1 MVTEYWKVEDL
12 KQSETEKELIQQ
24 LKDAD
29 PETRLKV
36 AVNLTK
42 AGHGDIVACVP
53 GLQDAV
59 RAAMSHENNLSFDAT
74 KTAAIPIGALNMKG
88 GEA

>member
-1 MVTEYWKVEDL
+1 MVTEYWKAEDL
-12 KQSETEKELIQQ
+12 KPSKTEKELIQE

-29 PETRLKV
+29 PATRLKV

-42 AGHGDIVACVP
+42 AGYGDVLAAIP

-59 RAAMSHENNLSFDAT
+59 RAALSQEGNLSFDAT

-88 GEA
+88 GVA